1 MSETEE
7 DSWTPEHGP
16 KKNEKMEKMF
26 VFLLQLIVFLV
37 LLFHSL
43 THSLIHSL
51 THSLTLDE
59 AVRESVECASVSY
72 EKPVTLSLCHSVY
85 RV

>member
-1 MSETEE
+1 VSETEE

-37 LLFHSL
+37 LLTHSLFHSL
-43 THSLIHSL
+43 TQSLA
-51 THSLTLDE
+51 LDE

>member
-1 MSETEE
+1 VSETEE

-37 LLFHSL
+37 LLTHSLFHSL
-43 THSLIHSL
+43 TQSLA
-51 THSLTLDE
+51 LDE

-85 RV
+85 